1 MMFWSNRCIAILSA
15 VVLTFAVHS
24 EGFIAVSKNYVAGL
38 VSQRIKRSNDAPF
51 HSVVR
56 YASSDVDELIDE
68 KELVGKLRSSTV
80 TNINNELVSLGDI
93 MGSEKSVVVFLR
105 HLG

>member
-1 MMFWSNRCIAILSA
+1 MLLSILF
-15 VVLTFAVHS
+15 VTVLTLANCT
-24 EGFIAVSKNYVAGL
+24 EGFIAVSKSDVSRL
-38 VSQRIKRSNDAPF
+38 VSPRDKQSSIISFDFA
-51 HSVVR
+51 VR
-56 YASSDVDELIDE
+56 HASTAVDDVVDEA
-68 KELVGKLRSSTV
+68 ELVGKLRSSTV